1 MSGKKGSNRVKGNL
15 KPSSS
20 SQAASLLAGQ
30 TPGFIGFGD
39 KGSPSFVPLSHILDD
54 VDSTLDSDVRLVLR
68 KLTKR
73 DTTTKIKALQE
84 LGAIC
89 QQKDADVI
97 KSMLPFWP
105 RLYNRLSI
113 DNDHKVR
120 EAVQQTF
127 LIITSQIKKEIAPYL
142 KSIMG
147 CWILSQCDTY
157 PTVASAANQAFHN
170 TFPSGKQNEAL
181 TIYRQEIIN
190 YFVDNLVSQTAQSL
204 SDSKATDSEDM
215 ESKYTRTVASSLL
228 GCRKLISAIPEDKK
242 STLVSSIISL
252 FENGKFWK
260 HGKSMVP
267 SVKAGLYSFLAIVC
281 QRYPEVANS
290 YSSKLTPLVLHNL
303 DISNPLIVGFMW
315 EAILS
320 LVNYSPVCW
329 KHISWQKAFW
339 PKLKKSLENGCHGN
353 ASTVAPNLMP
363 LLSKIPV
370 NFYQSDCEST
380 FYLEF
385 LTSMRTGFKVETV
398 SQSNIESSALINAY
412 IECCRYTINQT
423 LLVENPEKE
432 ISKNIL
438 DVSIL
443 DLLKST
449 LTEQKISAIA
459 SPLYSCV
466 GSFIKS
472 LEKSSKDKGLSEYF
486 WNQIR
491 DFLFT
496 LLKDQSHRITDRLS
510 ALMKGFLV
518 PSFSFKKAFS
528 LRFANNSV
536 QKYKKDSV
544 SVLVTP
550 DTLSDSF
557 SDFYASIL
565 VHVYTEM
572 IVESKQ
578 ELYLPFLADMF
589 DLYITKDILSTLL
602 SLEENQDK
610 NIFVEFFKVACMPW
624 LKSSSCS
631 SVSAENILTISFK
644 CLDNVETFD
653 YTVLL
658 PELIEN
664 CNGLIQRCIVIE
676 KLTEKRKYDPKA
688 GTILRSSTVTQM
700 ILDLVRETCVL
711 STKTN
716 NSDNHVLIERG
727 WSVITLVLSSC
738 SEEET
743 VYDNDC
749 VEAVILAIGEELNSL
764 NHTASNSNL
773 VQTVQFITKAACSFF
788 DNLKNILCPK
798 ASEELMM
805 TLFRISVDSFYNLK
819 ETLLECCE
827 RAWSKGLILLL
838 KSEVNDLNEDGF
850 LYQACLLVKKLVST
864 EETTGQS
871 LIRLLKSVEI
881 LLNNVKD
888 NTTSN
893 KRILDLLLQL
903 LHIPFGEKECTKYI
917 SLLGYVY
924 ISGDVLSAA
933 ENLPQHISVS
943 CANHLPGLVN
953 QGTLNAQLVLF
964 CLRGGISV
972 SISEESSGKMLSPE
986 SKLGININDY
996 LIHVFQAL
1004 SLSKTLF
1011 VHEKL
1016 ESCQLLTDIKNLE
1029 RIVQA
1034 VTLALTDYNKKQL
1047 LLKAIMDSEEEGKLK
1062 SVLLAFILET
1072 FVPKYCSLNFDEM
1085 MERWN
1090 YLSCGIVHSIQ
1101 TLAPFFPS
1109 SKAQRLAE
1117 IQIPVLISSMSTTN
1131 EWLGYRSLAVITS
1144 CLSSMGKNS
1153 QAEIFASF
1161 KLLVKNVFEH
1171 VRNWHEADDD
1181 FMVSADEDLNDTRKV
1196 LLSIEVAKFLK
1207 LVIIIAPESIS
1218 CKEWDMVLCCLV
1230 DWVHRIKCCAQVKD
1244 PCVTSVAFATAVS
1257 SLLLEI
1263 SKCINEKV
1271 KYNASEYP
1279 ESLSSEWEEF
1289 FSEEIFG
1296 ELITVYVALLGQMCR
1311 SALGKMMIT
1320 ALGKPLSYC
1329 NKCHILKHKLPVYL
1343 NADNDSLLKQ
1353 NTQTFLNHFCP
1364 YLLCEQLDVQKTVYS
1379 LLEKIMGEVAKQ
1391 YQEPGKDGDSQT
1403 GTEESCI
1410 QSPPKVLIS
1419 IVKKGR
1425 QAMELVLG
1433 NLSIGEHYIISP
1445 HSEECQFVY
1454 GYMLAWK
1461 LLLTIFKTANPQMRA
1476 KYATYLKEDGLMAG
1490 LLRHIFCL
1498 LPSERTLATV
1508 STSYFISHSIVNSFN
1523 SDVDVQQQ
1531 AYSLLYQCFE
1541 TTPALVRQWW
1551 MDLDRKT
1558 SLYVD
1563 KFTSKYVSPLLCAN
1577 EISMVRPSSE
1587 DLEGITIKPRPSARE
1602 VVATYIMAEVKIVV
1616 TITLPKNF
1624 PLGVIAVSS
1633 DKRVGATQA
1642 QWDRWLLQLNIFLQ
1656 HQNGT
1661 IIEGLKL
1668 WKKNI
1673 DKRFDG
1679 VEDCMICF
1687 SVLHGTT
1694 FQLPKLQCRTC
1705 KKKYHSACLYK
1716 WFSTSMNS
1724 TCPLCRNLF

>member
-30 TPGFIGFGD
+30 TPGFIGFGAQT
-39 KGSPSFVPLSHILDD
+39 SPSFVPLSHILDD
-54 VDSTLDSDVRLVLR
+54 VDSTLDSDVRLLLR
-68 KLTKR
+68 KLSKR

-113 DNDHKVR
+113 DTDHKVR

-127 LIITSQIKKEIAPYL
+127 LIITSQVKKEIAPYL

-190 YFVDNLVSQTAQSL
+190 YFVDNLVNKTAQSL
-204 SDSKATDSEDM
+204 SDSKTTDSEDM

-228 GCRKLISAIPEDKK
+228 GCRKLISAIPEDKL

-260 HGKSMVP
+260 HGKSVVP
-267 SVKAGLYSFLAIVC
+267 SVKAGLYSFLAVVC

-303 DISNPLIVGFMW
+303 DISNPLIVGSMW

-329 KHISWQKAFW
+329 EHISLQKAFW
-339 PKLKKSLENGCHGN
+339 PKLRKSLEGGCHGN
-353 ASTVAPNLMP
+353 ASTIAPNLMP

-370 NFYQSDCEST
+370 NLYQSDGKST

-385 LTSMRTGFKVETV
+385 LTSMRTGFKVESV
-398 SQSNIESSALINAY
+398 SQSNIESSALIKAY

-423 LLVENPEKE
+423 TLVENPKEE

-438 DVSIL
+438 DVCIL

-449 LTEQKISAIA
+449 LTEEKISAIA

-466 GSFIKS
+466 GSFMKS
-472 LEKSSKDKGLSEYF
+472 LDKSSKDKGLSEYF

-496 LLKDQSHRITDRLS
+496 LLKDQSHGITDRLS

-518 PSFSFKKAFS
+518 PSFSTKKA
-528 LRFANNSV
+528 LRFADNSV
-536 QKYKKDSV
+536 QKYKRDPV
-544 SVLVTP
+544 TVLVNP

-565 VHVYTEM
+565 VYVYSEM

-578 ELYLPFLADMF
+578 ELYLPFFADMF
-589 DLYITKDILSTLL
+589 DLYITKNILSKLL

-624 LKSSSCS
+624 LKSSSRSYVS
-631 SVSAENILTISFK
+631 SENIVTISFK
-644 CLDNVETFD
+644 CLENVETVD
-653 YTVLL
+653 CSVLL

-676 KLTEKRKYDPKA
+676 KLTEKRKFDPKA
-688 GTILRSSTVTQM
+688 GTIFRSSSVTQM
-700 ILDLVRETCVL
+700 ILGLVRETCVL
-711 STKTN
+711 STKTD
-716 NSDNHVLIERG
+716 NSDNNELIERG

-738 SEEET
+738 GEEET

-749 VEAVILAIGEELNSL
+749 VEAVILAIGEVLNSL

-773 VQTVQFITKAACSFF
+773 VQVVQFVTRAACSFF
-788 DNLKNILCPK
+788 DNLKDILCPK

-805 TLFRISVDSFYNLK
+805 TLFRISVDSFYNLEK
-819 ETLLECCE
+819 KVLECCE

-838 KSEVNDLNEDGF
+838 KSEVTDLNDDGF
-850 LYQACLLVKKLVST
+850 LYQACILIKKLVSAK
-864 EETTGQS
+864 ETNRQS

-881 LLNNVKD
+881 LLNNVKY

-893 KRILDLLLQL
+893 KTILHLLLQL
-903 LHIPFGEKECTKYI
+903 LHIPFGEKECLKYI

-943 CANHLPGLVN
+943 SANHLPVLVN

-964 CLRGGISV
+964 CRRGGMSV
-972 SISEESSGKMLSPE
+972 TISEESSDKIVSSESNLS
-986 SKLGININDY
+986 ININDY

-1004 SLSKTLF
+1004 SISKTLL

-1016 ESCQLLTDIKNLE
+1016 KSCQLLTDIKNLE
-1029 RIVQA
+1029 GIVQA
-1034 VTLALTDYNKKQL
+1034 VKLALTDYDKKQL
-1047 LLKAIMDSEEEGKLK
+1047 LQKAITDSEEEGKLK
-1062 SVLLAFILET
+1062 SLLLAFILDA

-1090 YLSCGIVHSIQ
+1090 DLSCGIVHSIQ

-1153 QAEIFASF
+1153 QPEIFASF
-1161 KLLVKNVFEH
+1161 RSLVNNVLQI
-1171 VRNWHEADDD
+1171 VRNWRGADDH
-1181 FMVSADEDLNDTRKV
+1181 FMVLTDEDLNDIRKV
-1196 LLSIEVAKFLK
+1196 LSSIEVAKFLNI
-1207 LVIIIAPESIS
+1207 VIVTAPESIS
-1218 CKEWDMVLCCLV
+1218 DKEWDMVLCCVV
-1230 DWVHRIKCCAQVKD
+1230 DWVHRIKSCAHVKD
-1244 PCVTSVAFATAVS
+1244 PHVTSVAFATAVS
-1257 SLLLEI
+1257 RLLLEI

-1279 ESLSSEWEEF
+1279 ECLSSEWKEF
-1289 FSEEIFG
+1289 FSEAIFG
-1296 ELITVYVALLGQMCR
+1296 ELIPVYIALPGRRCC
-1311 SALGKMMIT
+1311 SAVVKMMIT
-1320 ALGKPLSYC
+1320 ALGKSLSYC

-1343 NADNDSLLKQ
+1343 DADDDSLLEQ
-1353 NTQTFLNHFCP
+1353 DTQTFLNHFCP

-1391 YQEPGKDGDSQT
+1391 YQELGKEDGSQT
-1403 GTEESCI
+1403 RTEESCI
-1410 QSPPKVLIS
+1410 QSPPKVLMG

-1433 NLSIGEHYIISP
+1433 NLSIGEQYIISP
-1445 HSEECQFVY
+1445 HSEEFQFVY

-1461 LLLTIFKTANPQMRA
+1461 LVLTIFKTANPQMRA
-1476 KYATYLKEDGLMAG
+1476 KYATYLKENGLMAG

-1498 LPSERTLATV
+1498 LPSERTLAAV
-1508 STSYFISHSIVNSFN
+1508 STSYFISNSIVNALN
-1523 SDVDVQQQ
+1523 TSDVDVQQQ
-1531 AYSLLYQCFE
+1531 AYSLLYQCLE

-1563 KFTSKYVSPLLCAN
+1563 KFTSKYVSPLLCGD
-1577 EISMVRPSSE
+1577 EISAVQPSSE
-1587 DLEGITIKPRPSARE
+1587 DLEGITIKPRPSTRE

-1616 TITLPKNF
+1616 TITLPENF